1 LNGDG
6 LATLEVGLESL
17 LEETRLRI
25 SKVEPPMMF
34 EQFVSDVAK
43 VDNLTIVVN
52 CMVGFPWEDTVESK
66 AKLNEA
72 EAILIKYLGDDRGRI
87 EWHEFELERV
97 APMAQFPDLVGI
109 DKVQA
114 WPWASVME
122 YTVSTNKSVLG

>member
-1 LNGDG
+1 
-6 LATLEVGLESL
+6 
-17 LEETRLRI
+17 
-25 SKVEPPMMF
+25 MF